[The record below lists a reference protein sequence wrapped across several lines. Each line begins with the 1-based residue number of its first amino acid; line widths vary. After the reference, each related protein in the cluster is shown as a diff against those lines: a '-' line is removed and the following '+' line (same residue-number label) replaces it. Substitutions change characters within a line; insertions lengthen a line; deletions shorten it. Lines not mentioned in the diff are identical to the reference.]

1 MATGYQGTEP
11 SPKFCEILRIGRR
24 HLDDALSPLW
34 LLYITNISKEGEE
47 VKLNI
52 YSRNI
57 SPSNDAPL
65 KCTCLL
71 LY

>member
-1 MATGYQGTEP
+1 MDDT
-11 SPKFCEILRIGRR
+11 
-24 HLDDALSPLW
+24 LDPLL
-34 LLYITNISKEGEE
+34 LLYITNISQEEEE

-57 SPSNDAPL
+57 SPSNDAPF
-65 KCTCLL
+65 KCACLL

>member
-11 SPKFCEILRIGRR
+11 SSKFCEIL
-24 HLDDALSPLW
+24 HMDDALSPLW
-34 LLYITNISKEGEE
+34 LLYITNISQEGEE

>member
-1 MATGYQGTEP
+1 M
-11 SPKFCEILRIGRR
+11 
-24 HLDDALSPLW
+24 DDALSPLL
-34 LLYITNISKEGEE
+34 LLYITNISQEGEE